1 MLSKNMLRCLNDVK
15 IKEFFILAIQ
25 DIGVAYEDFAPL
37 LGVGSKE
44 ADLFY
49 DYGTLIQEALDA
61 RDLPKVKALVLQL
74 EPKLSVYGI
83 LCFWKQV
90 LAHSKLPT
98 VPFNLFNLLIP
109 LLLELKVG
117 HTICG
122 FNEDTGEV
130 FLDESYPAAYEM
142 LLCFDLRGSLGLGF
156 RDSKTGTLFK
166 VTTSEKQ
173 KFITF
178 LKLKYGN
185 GVLEEA
191 MLKALK
197 ITPIEKA
204 LMTEDYYLALSEK
217 IFKNYVNTVFATTA
231 FQIFNNDYFPQ
242 SVLDCCNWTP
252 EFSSMSKN
260 STMGIFI
267 YLLEMLGTNSV
278 LYKRNRLVREDG
290 VLIRFN
296 DKFDGFDQVLVKEI
310 HDRSGHYLMVVGQ
323 LDCGLQRT
331 VVLNLEDVSQTDSL
345 LLYEVDASLLMCV
358 FEWLGLREELHA
370 AIEGLKYTGF
380 TRQLFKTLTNEPVE
394 EAFELVKSEALRF
407 IDTFCK
413 VARKALDDAE
423 YLKPLHWN
431 YMGTTKFNKKARSS
445 LGDYCELRRVGAHV
459 RKLSRG
465 HASEEAKAAAK
476 RYCIELK
483 PGYTLVS
490 EYVRKQHIKESI

>member
-1 MLSKNMLRCLNDVK
+1 MLSKNMLRGLNDMK

-25 DIGVAYEDFAPL
+25 DTGVAYEDFAPL
-37 LGVGSKE
+37 LRISSEE

-49 DYGTLIQEALDA
+49 DYGTLIQEALDI
-61 RDLPKVKALVLQL
+61 RDLQKVRTLILQL
-74 EPKLSVYGI
+74 EPKISVYGI

-98 VPFNLFNLLIP
+98 VPFNLFNHLIP

-142 LLCFDLRGSLGLGF
+142 LLCFDLRESLGLGF
-156 RDSKTGTLFK
+156 RDSKTGTLFR
-166 VTTSEKQ
+166 VTASERQ

-178 LKLKYGN
+178 LKLKYGDR
-185 GVLEEA
+185 VLEEA
-191 MLKALK
+191 KLKALK
-197 ITPIEKA
+197 ITPVEKA
-204 LMTEDYYLALSEK
+204 LMTENHYLDLSEEV
-217 IFKNYVNTVFATTA
+217 FKNYVNTVFATMA

-252 EFSSMSKN
+252 EFSSTSK
-260 STMGIFI
+260 SSVMGIFI

-290 VLIRFN
+290 VLIKFN
-296 DKFDGFDQVLVKEI
+296 ELYDGFNQVLVKEI
-310 HDRSGHYLMVVGQ
+310 HDCSGHYLMVVGQ

-331 VVLNLEDVSQTDSL
+331 VVLNLEDVSRTDSL

-358 FEWLGLREELHA
+358 FEWLGLRGELHA
-370 AIEGLKYTGF
+370 AVEGLKYTE
-380 TRQLFKTLTNEPVE
+380 TARRLLENSTDEPVE
-394 EAFELVKSEALRF
+394 EVFEFVKSEALRF
-407 IDTFCK
+407 IDVFCE
-413 VARKALDDAE
+413 VARKALDSAE
-423 YLKPLHWN
+423 YLKPVHLN
-431 YMGTTKFNKKARSS
+431 YTGTTKFNKKVRSS
-445 LGDYCELRRVGAHV
+445 LGDYCELRKVGAHV

-465 HASEEAKAAAK
+465 HASEEARAAAK

-490 EYVRKQHIKESI
+490 EYVRKQHVKESV

>member
-25 DIGVAYEDFAPL
+25 DTGVAYEDFAPL
-37 LGVGSKE
+37 LGVGSEE

-61 RDLPKVKALVLQL
+61 RDLPKVKTLVLQL

-109 LLLELKVG
+109 LLLELKVE

-197 ITPIEKA
+197 ITPIERA

-217 IFKNYVNTVFATTA
+217 IFKNYVNTVFTTTA

-242 SVLDCCNWTP
+242 SALDCCNWTP
-252 EFSSMSKN
+252 EFSSTSKS

-310 HDRSGHYLMVVGQ
+310 HDHSGHYLMVVGQ

-331 VVLNLEDVSQTDSL
+331 VVLNLEDVSQTGSL

-380 TRQLFKTLTNEPVE
+380 TRQLFKTLTNESVE

-413 VARKALDDAE
+413 VARKALDD
-423 YLKPLHWN
+423 
-431 YMGTTKFNKKARSS
+431 
-445 LGDYCELRRVGAHV
+445 ELRKVGAHV

-465 HASEEAKAAAK
+465 HASEEARAAAK

-490 EYVRKQHIKESI
+490 EYVRKQHVKGECLDEDRD

>member
-1 MLSKNMLRCLNDVK
+1 M
-15 IKEFFILAIQ
+15 
-25 DIGVAYEDFAPL
+25 
-37 LGVGSKE
+37 
-44 ADLFY
+44 
-49 DYGTLIQEALDA
+49 
-61 RDLPKVKALVLQL
+61 
-74 EPKLSVYGI
+74 
-83 LCFWKQV
+83 
-90 LAHSKLPT
+90 
-98 VPFNLFNLLIP
+98 
-109 LLLELKVG
+109 KVG
-117 HTICG
+117 HTVCG
-122 FNEDTGEV
+122 FKEDTGEI
-130 FLDESYPAAYEM
+130 FLDERYPAAYEM
-142 LLCFDLRGSLGLGF
+142 LLCFDLHEYSGLGF
-156 RDSKTGTLFK
+156 KDNKTGKLFK
-166 VTTSEKQ
+166 ITDSERQ
-173 KFITF
+173 KFLTF
-178 LKLKYGN
+178 LKLKYGEEI
-185 GVLEEA
+185 LEDSK
-191 MLKALK
+191 LKALK

-204 LMTEDYYLALSEK
+204 LMTGSHYLDLSEK

-252 EFSSMSKN
+252 EFSSTSKS

-267 YLLEMLGTNSV
+267 YLLETLGTNSV

-431 YMGTTKFNKKARSS
+431 YMGTTKFNKKVRSS
-445 LGDYCELRRVGAHV
+445 LGDYFELRKVGAHV

-465 HASEEAKAAAK
+465 HASEEARLLQRGIVLNLNQA
-476 RYCIELK
+476 
-483 PGYTLVS
+483 TL
-490 EYVRKQHIKESI
+490 